1 MTNEQ
6 RGNHAMRVVAS
17 PVGSLVLCASETGLV
32 SIDVGELSSGD
43 VGTRASGPDAEQI
56 LDVVEGQLCEYFVGR
71 RTAFDVALDLRGTE
85 FQLAAW
91 RALCRIPYG
100 TTVSYADQAAMIGAP
115 HATRAVGSA
124 NGRNPVPIIVP
135 CHRVVA
141 RDGSLGGYS
150 LGLDMKRALLALE
163 GVSVAA

>member
-1 MTNEQ
+1 MTNI
-6 RGNHAMRVVAS
+6 RSVVRATRVVDS
-17 PVGSLVLCASETGLV
+17 PVGALALSASTAGLV
-32 SIDVGELSSGD
+32 SIEVGG
-43 VGTRASGPDAEQI
+43 VASTTQNDDDPSAMRI
-56 LDVVEGQLCEYFVGR
+56 LDTAERQLREYFDGSR
-71 RTAFDVALDLRGTE
+71 INFDVPLDLRGTD
-85 FQLAAW
+85 FQLGAW

-100 TTVSYADQAAMIGAP
+100 TTVSYADQAAMIGSP
-115 HATRAVGSA
+115 RATRAVGSA
-124 NGRNPVPIIVP
+124 NGRNPIPIIVP

>member
-1 MTNEQ
+1 MTNG
-6 RGNHAMRVVAS
+6 RRAVAATRVVTS
-17 PVGSLVLCASETGLV
+17 PVGSLVLRASVAGLV
-32 SIDVGELSSGD
+32 SIDVGATTPTQTLDDDPGAA
-43 VGTRASGPDAEQI
+43 RI
-56 LDVVEGQLCEYFVGR
+56 LDVAERQLREYFDGS
-71 RTAFDVALDLRGTE
+71 RTDFDVPLDLCGTD

-100 TTVSYADQAAMIGAP
+100 TTVSYADQAAMIGSP
-115 HATRAVGSA
+115 RATRAVGSS
-124 NGRNPVPIIVP
+124 NGRNPIPIIVP

>member
-1 MTNEQ
+1 
-6 RGNHAMRVVAS
+6 MRTVDS
-17 PVGSLVLCASETGLV
+17 PVGALVLSASNAGLV
-32 SIDVGELSSGD
+32 SIEVGGD
-43 VGTRASGPDAEQI
+43 ARPSANDAEPGALRI
-56 LDVVEGQLCEYFVGR
+56 LDVVEQQLREYFDGR
-71 RTAFDVALDLRGTE
+71 RTAFDVPLDLRGTD

-100 TTVSYADQAAMIGAP
+100 TTVSYADQAVMIGSP
-115 HATRAVGSA
+115 RATRAVGSA
-124 NGRNPVPIIVP
+124 NGRNPIPIIVP

>member
-1 MTNEQ
+1 MTNVRHEV
-6 RGNHAMRVVAS
+6 RATRTVDS
-17 PVGSLVLCASETGLV
+17 PVGALVLRASNAGLV
-32 SIDVGELSSGD
+32 SIDVGGD
-43 VGTRASGPDAEQI
+43 ARPPANDAEPGALRI
-56 LDVVEGQLCEYFVGR
+56 LDVVEQQLREYFDGR
-71 RTAFDVALDLRGTE
+71 RTAFDVPLDLRGTD

-100 TTVSYADQAAMIGAP
+100 TTVSYADQAVMIGSP
-115 HATRAVGSA
+115 RATRAVGSA
-124 NGRNPVPIIVP
+124 NGRNPIPIIVP

>member
-1 MTNEQ
+1 MTNVRHEV
-6 RGNHAMRVVAS
+6 RATRTVDS
-17 PVGSLVLCASETGLV
+17 PVGALVLRASNAGLV
-32 SIDVGELSSGD
+32 SIDVGGD
-43 VGTRASGPDAEQI
+43 ARPPANGGEPEALRV
-56 LDVVEGQLCEYFVGR
+56 LDVVEQQLREYFDGR
-71 RTAFDVALDLRGTE
+71 RTTFDVPLDLRGTD

-91 RALCRIPYG
+91 RALCRIPFG
-100 TTVSYADQAAMIGAP
+100 TTVSYADQAVMIGSP
-115 HATRAVGSA
+115 RATRAVGSA
-124 NGRNPVPIIVP
+124 NGRNPIPIIVP

>member
-1 MTNEQ
+1 MTNIRNEVCAT
-6 RGNHAMRVVAS
+6 RTVDS
-17 PVGSLVLCASETGLV
+17 PVGALVVRASNAGLV
-32 SIDVGELSSGD
+32 SIDVEGATHPTSEGD
-43 VGTRASGPDAEQI
+43 SEARRI
-56 LDVVEGQLCEYFVGR
+56 LDAAERQLREYFAGQ
-71 RTAFDVALDLRGTE
+71 RTDFDVPLDLRGTD
-85 FQLAAW
+85 FQLGAW

-100 TTVSYADQAAMIGAP
+100 TTVSYADQAGMIGSP
-115 HATRAVGSA
+115 RATRAVGSA
-124 NGRNPVPIIVP
+124 NGRNPIPIIVP

>member
-1 MTNEQ
+1 M
-6 RGNHAMRVVAS
+6 
-17 PVGSLVLCASETGLV
+17 P
-32 SIDVGELSSGD
+32 
-43 VGTRASGPDAEQI
+43 
-56 LDVVEGQLCEYFVGR
+56 
-71 RTAFDVALDLRGTE
+71 LDLRGTD

-91 RALCRIPYG
+91 RALCRIPFG
-100 TTVSYADQAAMIGAP
+100 TTVSYADQAVMIGSP
-115 HATRAVGSA
+115 RATRAVGSA
-124 NGRNPVPIIVP
+124 NGRNPIPIIVP